1 MLLKLKLLGF
11 KIKYFFCI
19 FESKILNRKIKN
31 KFLKK
36 KKEFQNHIEK
46 KHFSRKWF
54 LNNFDVFHY
63 FLSNRIES
71 QFSYL
76 EVGSYE
82 GLSALNILY
91 HYKNSKVVTIDL
103 WSEPNENSEA
113 LDVEFSNIE
122 NNFDKNLDGYN
133 VLKIKGDSVSSLR
146 SLLRKKKKFDVI
158 YIDGSHNGED
168 VLSDAIESYKLLNL
182 NGLIFFDDLM
192 NINYNINIQSFE
204 GFDLF
209 LNLFKKKIKIL
220 FLSRI
225 AVIKKVSY

>member
-1 MLLKLKLLGF
+1 MK
-11 KIKYFFCI
+11 KI
-19 FESKILNRKIKN
+19 
-31 KFLKK
+31 
-36 KKEFQNHIEK
+36 FQAI
-46 KHFSRKWF
+46 
-54 LNNFDVFHY
+54 
-63 FLSNRIES
+63 
-71 QFSYL
+71 
-76 EVGSYE
+76 
-82 GLSALNILY
+82 
-91 HYKNSKVVTIDL
+91 
-103 WSEPNENSEA
+103 
-113 LDVEFSNIE
+113 
-122 NNFDKNLDGYN
+122 DKNLDGYN

-204 GFDLF
+204 GFNLF